1 MEINKARI
9 IMLSVLLGLGLSIAQ
24 AGMPHGDT
32 EFQFETGDVIAHTSQ
47 SSQSTMIQI
56 GTQSKYSHV
65 GVVFVKNG
73 KAYVLESL
81 STTKFSTVDSF
92 IDRGKNDD
100 YTVYRYGDW
109 QDGHVDWQTGL
120 TAVQKKKLKAS
131 VGKYKGKRYDLAF
144 KWSDDKI
151 YCSELV
157 WKMYEDIDIE
167 LSKPKKM
174 KNFPLWIPKFK
185 QVMEKRWGGKV
196 NKQEPVVS
204 PKDIVKSD
212 KLYRVYGTY

>member
-1 MEINKARI
+1 
-9 IMLSVLLGLGLSIAQ
+9 MLSVLLGLGLSIAQ

-32 EFQFETGDVIAHTSQ
+32 AFQFETGDVIAHTSQ

-65 GVVFVKNG
+65 GIVFVKNG

-92 IDRGKNDD
+92 INRGKNDN

-109 QDGHVDWQTGL
+109 QDGHLIWQTGL
-120 TAVQKKKLKAS
+120 TAAQKKKLKDSA
-131 VGKYKGKRYDLAF
+131 GKYKGKRYDLAF

-185 QVMEKRWGGKV
+185 QVMEKRWGGKI

>member
-1 MEINKARI
+1 
-9 IMLSVLLGLGLSIAQ
+9 MLSIFLGLGLTVAN
-24 AGMPHGDT
+24 AGSPQGGS

-47 SSQSTMIQI
+47 SSQSTMIQV
-56 GTQSKYSHV
+56 GTMSKYSHV
-65 GVVFVKNG
+65 GVIFVKNG

-81 STTKFSTVDSF
+81 STTKFSTVEAF

-100 YTVYRYGDW
+100 YTVFRYGTYDVN
-109 QDGHVDWQTGL
+109 QDGYDVWQSGL
-120 TAVQKKKLKAS
+120 TGAQKSKLRSS
-131 VGKYKGKRYDLAF
+131 VKNYKGKRYDSAF

-157 WKMYEDIDIE
+157 WKMYEDVGIE
-167 LSKPKKM
+167 LTEPKKM

-196 NKQEPVVS
+196 NKEEPVVS
-204 PKDIVKSD
+204 PKDITKSK
-212 KLYRVYGTY
+212 KLYRVHGTY